1 MFHRFGDLSTSSR
14 SGNWVFAD
22 EDVPFSSQLT
32 QRLHN
37 RLSSLATLIDHTRR
51 VMRGTEVDLAIRE
64 AYEEQVLCDFEES
77 PSAGI
82 LTASGTTC
90 CATVHA
96 ASSVAAD
103 RSSWHDRPRGRERVE
118 QLTSG
123 RFCR

>member
-64 AYEEQVLCDFEES
+64 AYEEQVLMRLR
-77 PSAGI
+77 G
-82 LTASGTTC
+82 
-90 CATVHA
+90 
-96 ASSVAAD
+96 VAVRGD
-103 RSSWHDRPRGRERVE
+103 SEGLRNYMLRYSPRGVIRRSRPIV
-118 QLTSG
+118 LARSAS
-123 RFCR
+123 RA